1 MFYEFLQMFLPI
13 IIYLLLI
20 AVLIIAII
28 IGIKCVTLLNNVNH
42 LTESISDKVDSLN
55 GLFRAIDFA
64 TDKVSEVTTKI
75 VDTIVSGVSKVVHRK
90 SKKKKEEEEDLW
102 VRKKD

>member
-42 LTESISDKVDSLN
+42 ITESISDKVDSLN

-75 VDTIVSGVSKVVHRK
+75 VDTIVVEFQK
-90 SKKKKEEEEDLW
+90 
-102 VRKKD
+102 

>member
-90 SKKKKEEEEDLW
+90 SKKKIEEEEDL
-102 VRKKD
+102 

>member
-42 LTESISDKVDSLN
+42 ITESISDKVDSLN

-90 SKKKKEEEEDLW
+90 SKKKKEKEEDL
-102 VRKKD
+102 

>member
-42 LTESISDKVDSLN
+42 ITESISDKVDSLN

-90 SKKKKEEEEDLW
+90 SKKKKEEEEDL
-102 VRKKD
+102 